1 MPARFEE
8 SSRGFVAV
16 VVSYAG
22 GEFMKEEETS
32 LTAGTI
38 GWVDLTVEDALS
50 LRDFYA
56 AVVGWK
62 PQEVDMGGYSDFN
75 MTTGDGTP
83 RAGICH
89 AARRN
94 EGIPPVWMIYIH
106 VDDLDESLD
115 SCRAAGGDVVG
126 EIRTMGEAG
135 RYAFIRDPAG
145 AVCALFEPP
154 RQQETPSRA

>member
-1 MPARFEE
+1 MQIRLEG
-8 SSRGFVAV
+8 STTDFVSV
-16 VVSYAG
+16 DLSYAG
-22 GEFMKEEETS
+22 GEFMTDDEKST
-32 LTAGTI
+32 TAGTI
-38 GWVDLTVEDALS
+38 GWVDLTVAQAES
-50 LRDFYA
+50 VRDFYA

-62 PQEVDMGGYSDFN
+62 PEDVDMGGYFDFN

-89 AARRN
+89 AARSN

-106 VDDLDESLD
+106 VDDLDESLS
-115 SCRAAGGDVVG
+115 SCREAGGDVLG
-126 EIRTMGEAG
+126 EIRTVGESG

-154 RQQETPSRA
+154 R

>member
-1 MPARFEE
+1 MPASLEE
-8 SSRGFVAV
+8 SSTGFVSAEMRHE
-16 VVSYAG
+16 G
-22 GEFMKEEETS
+22 GELMTDEEKS
-32 LTAGTI
+32 QTAGTI
-38 GWVDLTVEDALS
+38 GWVDLTVEDARS

-62 PQEVDMGGYSDFN
+62 PQEVDMGGYSDFS
-75 MTTGDGTP
+75 MATGDGTA

-89 AARRN
+89 AARGN
-94 EGIPPVWMIYIH
+94 KGIPPVWMIYIH

-154 RQQETPSRA
+154 RPQETTS